1 MDAQNTQEEQKLE
14 HSDWWKE
21 IATCVIA
28 VAVMFALFGRDAML
42 KLYGL
47 NRNPDAASAS
57 VPADKAAD
65 GKHAKV
71 FIKTVQV
78 QPTKADG
85 KKWDAYPFELPD
97 LKVRIRNRTTGQVF
111 QTPVKQDCLKA
122 TFNTPAVH
130 VSEGDDIE
138 ITVWDNDLQFDDLVG
153 RYSTKITAEM
163 LKAQDLDLSFGQVLS
178 LQIQLQPHVRVS
190 KGRGVFTLASAK
202 K

>member
-1 MDAQNTQEEQKLE
+1 MDAQKIQDEQGLE

-47 NRNPDAASAS
+47 QRHADAAAQS
-57 VPADKAAD
+57 VPAEKGAD
-65 GKHAKV
+65 TKHAKV

-85 KKWDAYPFELPD
+85 RKWDAYPYELPD
-97 LKVRIRNRTTGQVF
+97 IKVRIRNRTSGQVF

-122 TFNTPAVH
+122 TFNTPAIY
-130 VSEGDDIE
+130 VSEGDDVE
-138 ITVWDNDLQFDDLVG
+138 ITVWDNDLQFDDLIG

-190 KGRGVFTLASAK
+190 KGRGMYMLASAQK
-202 K
+202 